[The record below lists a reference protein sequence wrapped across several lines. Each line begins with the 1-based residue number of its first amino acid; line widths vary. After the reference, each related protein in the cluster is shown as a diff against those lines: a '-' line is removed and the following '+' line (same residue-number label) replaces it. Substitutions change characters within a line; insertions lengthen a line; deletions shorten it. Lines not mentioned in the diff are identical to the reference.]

1 MKPSS
6 NRYTIGKHL
15 RKSKGLRKRD
25 PTAKL
30 IEPSKELQAYI
41 DDLKAKG
48 VQIKDLAV
56 AEFRTRNGL
65 PYIGLVATELF
76 PSNRIFI
83 RVPVECLL
91 NTRVAFHSP
100 LRKLF
105 EENPQ
110 YFSKELESNWEDHI
124 LLAYL
129 LYEYGRG
136 E

>member
-1 MKPSS
+1 MKPST
-6 NRYTIGKHL
+6 NRYTIGKQL
-15 RKSKGLRKRD
+15 RKLKGLRKRD
-25 PTAKL
+25 PTAHL
-30 IEPSKELQAYI
+30 IQPSKELQLYI
-41 DDLKAKG
+41 DDLNSKG
-48 VQIKDLAV
+48 VQIRDLAV

-76 PSNRIFI
+76 PSNKIFI

-100 LRKLF
+100 LQKFF

-110 YFSKELESNWEDHI
+110 YFSKELHSNWEDHI

-129 LYEYGRG
+129 LYEFGRG
-136 E
+136 